1 MVFQP
6 TITNEQTAEL
16 TSVHFSGRI
25 VVVDREEQ
33 VEAVCRDLAAQH
45 IIGFDTETR
54 PSFKAGITNK
64 VALLQLSTHERCYLI
79 RLCRTK
85 LHNSLLKILSNPNIL
100 KIGADVAGDLRS
112 LHTLRHFSERGF
124 IDLQQMAAYW
134 GIEEKSLR
142 KMSAIV
148 LGQRVSKAQRLSNWE
163 ATTLTPQQQMYAA
176 TDAWVCISIY
186 EKLMA
191 TEPVKQ
197 LPASFEVK
205 MKEESAKLRLR
216 REQREFT
223 LYAEPKQLKD
233 CEAGLKGREKRA
245 TESREKRTS
254 EGREKRTTEGR
265 RPRATGSRKMV
276 ARRKVKTDK
285 TIYDESRDLSSSR

>member
-1 MVFQP
+1 
-6 TITNEQTAEL
+6 
-16 TSVHFSGRI
+16 VHFSGRI

-233 CEAGLKGREKRA
+233 CEAGLKGREKRT
-245 TESREKRTS
+245 TESREKRTTES
-254 EGREKRTTEGR
+254 REKRTTEGREKRATEGR

>member
-176 TDAWVCISIY
+176 TDAWV
-186 EKLMA
+186 
-191 TEPVKQ
+191 
-197 LPASFEVK
+197 
-205 MKEESAKLRLR
+205 
-216 REQREFT
+216 
-223 LYAEPKQLKD
+223 
-233 CEAGLKGREKRA
+233 
-245 TESREKRTS
+245 
-254 EGREKRTTEGR
+254 
-265 RPRATGSRKMV
+265 
-276 ARRKVKTDK
+276 
-285 TIYDESRDLSSSR
+285 